1 MAILNLT
8 IHGVKLSQ
16 NSESTKEEDLLLSTE
31 EIKDEQEQWNVV
43 KKEIDLTDSKG
54 DKTKYGLTLINL
66 QFHKKMYQPTEIKA
80 EISVVKG
87 TGTTY

>member
-16 NSESTKEEDLLLSTE
+16 NSESTKGEDLLLSTE
-31 EIKDEQEQWNVV
+31 EIKDDQEQWNVV

-54 DKTKYGLTLINL
+54 DKNKIWLNAD
-66 QFHKKMYQPTEIKA
+66 QS
-80 EISVVKG
+80 SVS
-87 TGTTY
+87 